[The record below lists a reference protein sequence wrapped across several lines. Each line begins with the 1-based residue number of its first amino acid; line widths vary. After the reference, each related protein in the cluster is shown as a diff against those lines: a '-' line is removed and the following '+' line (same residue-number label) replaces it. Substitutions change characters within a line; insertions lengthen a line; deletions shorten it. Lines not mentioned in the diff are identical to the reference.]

1 MNLLKKVA
9 FAFVLLCLGTAVYA
23 QQAPVTKANYE
34 LAERFS
40 SKKVGTMVFSTTVVP
55 HWFKNSDKFWYNYK
69 TGEGTKYYIVDPSA
83 GTKKEIWD
91 MAELAAEI
99 SEITKDPFDA
109 QHLPI
114 RDLKLVD
121 DKYFTFYIQS
131 NLMVPKKEKKVEGK
145 EDEAKKE
152 SKPAKPVQKEKKK
165 FQFQYNIAT
174 GELLD
179 ITDQEEQEKNYPS
192 WANVSPDGNYA
203 LFSKK
208 FNIWYMDKENLEKA
222 MENSKDTT
230 IVEIQLT
237 TDGTKD
243 FSYGSSRG
251 SDPYATE
258 KDFEKRS
265 FCPAVWSPDSKHF
278 ALVRSDRS
286 KIKDLWVINVLA
298 NPRPRLES
306 YKYQM
311 PGEPSPKQ
319 YLYLFNMESKEGKV
333 IKTDAFKDQS
343 LSIRRAPM
351 THAHLYNKY
360 NPSKWLGDNNK
371 FYISR
376 TSRDLKRVDICTV
389 NVDSDSCNT
398 VIEERLNTYV
408 ETRDLKV
415 INNGTE
421 LIHWSERDGW
431 AHLYLYGADG
441 KLKNRITKG
450 DFHVEEILGI
460 DQARRVVYFT
470 ACGKDKSLNPYYMHL
485 YSANLDGS
493 NMKLL
498 NKGDFDSHDI
508 SVCDDTKYFVSNHS
522 RVDTT
527 PESALY
533 DNTGRKIMDLER
545 ADLSRLFASG
555 YKFPEI
561 FTVKAGDG
569 VTDLYGVMYKPFDFD
584 STKHYPIIEYVY
596 PGPQTEANN
605 SHWSKSMD
613 RIDRLAQLGF
623 IVVTVGNR
631 GGHPNRSKWYHN
643 FGYGNLRDYGLEDKK
658 VVVQQLAAR
667 HKFING
673 KKVGIHGHS
682 GGGFMST
689 AAILKYPDFFTAAVS
704 CAGNHDNSI
713 YNRWW
718 SEQHHGILEEI
729 TAKGDTTF
737 RYSINTNQQ
746 IAPNLKGHLLL
757 VTGDVDNNVH
767 PGGTIRV
774 VNALIRANKRFDLLV
789 LPGQRHSFG
798 DMTEYFFWRMA
809 DHFSKYLMDDNT
821 PRPVDIHEM
830 NNN

>member
-91 MAELAAEI
+91 MAEFAAEI

-152 SKPAKPVQKEKKK
+152 SKPARPVQKEKKK
-165 FQFQYNIAT
+165 FQFQYNIVT

-179 ITDQEEQEKNYPS
+179 ITDQEEQEKNYPA
-192 WANVSPDGNYA
+192 WANVSPDGSYA
-203 LFSKK
+203 IFSKK

-415 INNGTE
+415 INNGAE

-533 DNTGRKIMDLER
+533 DNTGRKIMDLET

-737 RYSINTNQQ
+737 KYSINTNQQ

>member
-23 QQAPVTKANYE
+23 QQTPVTKANYE

-69 TGEGTKYYIVDPSA
+69 TGEGTRYYIVDPSA

-114 RDLKLVD
+114 GDLKLVD

-145 EDEAKKE
+145 EGEAKKE
-152 SKPAKPVQKEKKK
+152 SKPAKPAQKEKKK
-165 FQFQYNIAT
+165 FKFQYNIAT

-179 ITDQEEQEKNYPS
+179 ITDQEEEEKNYPA
-192 WANVSPDGNYA
+192 WANVSPDGSYA
-203 LFSKK
+203 IFSKK

-222 MENSKDTT
+222 TENSKDTT

-343 LSIRRAPM
+343 LSIRRTPM

-704 CAGNHDNSI
+704 CAGNHDNNI

-757 VTGDVDNNVH
+757 VTGDIDNNVH

>member
-145 EDEAKKE
+145 EGEAKKE
-152 SKPAKPVQKEKKK
+152 SKPARPVQKEKKK

-179 ITDQEEQEKNYPS
+179 ITDQEEEEKNYPA
-192 WANVSPDGNYA
+192 WANVSPDGSYA
-203 LFSKK
+203 IFSKK

-251 SDPYATE
+251 SDPYETE

-415 INNGTE
+415 INNGAE

-533 DNTGRKIMDLER
+533 DNTGRKIMDLET

-737 RYSINTNQQ
+737 KYSINTNQQ

-821 PRPVDIHEM
+821 PRPVDIPEM

>member
-145 EDEAKKE
+145 EGEAKKE
-152 SKPAKPVQKEKKK
+152 SKPARPVQKEKKK

-179 ITDQEEQEKNYPS
+179 ITDQEEEEKNYPA
-192 WANVSPDGNYA
+192 WANVSPDGSYA
-203 LFSKK
+203 IFSKK

-415 INNGTE
+415 INNGAE

-533 DNTGRKIMDLER
+533 DNTGRKIMDLET

-737 RYSINTNQQ
+737 KYSINTNQQ

-821 PRPVDIHEM
+821 PRPVDIPEM

>member
-145 EDEAKKE
+145 EGEAKKE
-152 SKPAKPVQKEKKK
+152 SKPARPVQKEKKK

-222 MENSKDTT
+222 IENSKDTT

-265 FCPAVWSPDSKHF
+265 FCPTVWSPDSKHF

-415 INNGTE
+415 INNGAE

-737 RYSINTNQQ
+737 KYSINTNQQ

>member
-83 GTKKEIWD
+83 GTKKEIWN

-131 NLMVPKKEKKVEGK
+131 NLMVPKKEKKIEGK
-145 EDEAKKE
+145 EGEAKKE
-152 SKPAKPVQKEKKK
+152 SKPARPVQKEKKK
-165 FQFQYNIAT
+165 FQFQYNIVT

-179 ITDQEEQEKNYPS
+179 ITDQEEEEKNYPA
-192 WANVSPDGNYA
+192 WANVSPDGSYA
-203 LFSKK
+203 IFSKK

-398 VIEERLNTYV
+398 IIEERLNTYV

-460 DQARRVVYFT
+460 DHARRVVYFT

-533 DNTGRKIMDLER
+533 DNTGRKIMDLET

-757 VTGDVDNNVH
+757 VTGDIDNNVH

>member
-145 EDEAKKE
+145 EGEAKKE
-152 SKPAKPVQKEKKK
+152 SKPARPVQKEKKK

-222 MENSKDTT
+222 IENSKDTT

-415 INNGTE
+415 INNGAE

-737 RYSINTNQQ
+737 KYSINTNQQ

>member
-145 EDEAKKE
+145 EGEAKKE
-152 SKPAKPVQKEKKK
+152 SKPARPLQKEKKK

-415 INNGTE
+415 INNGAE

-533 DNTGRKIMDLER
+533 DNTGRKIMDLET

>member
-145 EDEAKKE
+145 EGEAKKE
-152 SKPAKPVQKEKKK
+152 SKPARPVQKEKKK

-485 YSANLDGS
+485 CSANLDGS

>member
-145 EDEAKKE
+145 EGEAKKE
-152 SKPAKPVQKEKKK
+152 SKPARPVQKEKKK

-179 ITDQEEQEKNYPS
+179 ITDQEEQEKNYPA
-192 WANVSPDGNYA
+192 WANVSPDGSYA
-203 LFSKK
+203 IFSKK

-415 INNGTE
+415 INNGAE

-533 DNTGRKIMDLER
+533 DNTGRKIMDLET

-821 PRPVDIHEM
+821 PRPVDIPEM